1 MDNLRCSLDSNLGNV
16 QYLLPAG
23 KSGTLT
29 LSFFVLF
36 FLLVFFLGGGGLN
49 CECKRLSECVS
60 RLVDLTREG
69 TVFSFFPFLSLIW
82 MFPSK
87 SFLFCVPFCFFIPPC
102 LLCLV
107 VLTSYSYL
115 SSDYEQQR
123 QRVKFSHFFLLIFF
137 FCTLGICFS
146 DHTSLSF
153 SFIHCQS

>member
-1 MDNLRCSLDSNLGNV
+1 
-16 QYLLPAG
+16 
-23 KSGTLT
+23 
-29 LSFFVLF
+29 
-36 FLLVFFLGGGGLN
+36 
-49 CECKRLSECVS
+49 
-60 RLVDLTREG
+60 
-69 TVFSFFPFLSLIW
+69 

-102 LLCLV
+102 LLCIV
-107 VLTSYSYL
+107 VLTSYSFL

-153 SFIHCQS
+153 SFIHCHSWNVYLSILFFSFFFFKSIVHHGTTRTQTQLNLILTSVRFSADSHRCKGDICALIAGFSTHFNFNKNGYEHDQERNF